1 MTYYAKPISRPKDC
15 QEGVSRR
22 AASKSQTRE
31 KILAAGKRLFSKV
44 GYERATI
51 RDIAAEAGMSTGAVF
66 TSFSGKFELFGELV
80 VVDRADTY
88 ETIRRALERKL
99 ENLEAQVDEL
109 LFAVFESAYRRGV
122 GHLPFLQETMSAAWS
137 SDRGAEVRERLARN
151 PVTELIARALEA
163 GVERGQIAPDADIA
177 LLSTMLWN
185 SAIGMLPHAVFDR
198 WPLAKMVDQ
207 LKAETR
213 VILAGARAKRS

>member
-1 MTYYAKPISRPKDC
+1 MTYYAKSISGPQDC
-15 QEGVSRR
+15 LEGSRR
-22 AASKSQTRE
+22 AAAKSQTRE

-80 VVDRADTY
+80 VADRAATY
-88 ETIRRALERKL
+88 EAVREALERRL
-99 ENLEAQVDEL
+99 ENPEAQVDEL
-109 LFAVFESAYRRGV
+109 LFEIFESAYRRGV

-137 SDRGAEVRERLARN
+137 SDKGAEVRERITRK